1 MNRGIKFALP
11 RRHAVFNKSIVNQ
24 AKMFHVE
31 HLCYNEVMKYPN
43 FSLEKKL
50 IQQGYCN
57 IVGIDEAG
65 RGAWAGPIV
74 AVATMT
80 ISNFQIPIF
89 KQIQKL
95 NFKNPK
101 FIIKDSKLLSE
112 IQREKIFE
120 VLSKNVVWAI
130 GLVSHREIDKRGITW
145 ANITVVKRA
154 LKKLEVEPDYLLIDQ
169 INGFKHR
176 LPHQLIIDGDRK
188 IMSIAM
194 ASILAKVSR
203 DRIMREYHQK
213 YPHYHFHR
221 HKGYG
226 TALHQKCLEEFGV
239 CKIHRKS
246 YAPIRQLTERT
257 KNNK

>member
-1 MNRGIKFALP
+1 
-11 RRHAVFNKSIVNQ
+11 
-24 AKMFHVE
+24 
-31 HLCYNEVMKYPN
+31 MKYPN

-65 RGAWAGPIV
+65 RGAWAGPLV
-74 AVATMT
+74 AVATKIT
-80 ISNFQIPIF
+80 NLEIQIS
-89 KQIQKL
+89 KLKIQNL
-95 NFKNPK
+95 E
-101 FIIKDSKLLSE
+101 IRDSKLLSE
-112 IQREKIFE
+112 IQREKIFA
-120 VLSKNVVWAI
+120 VLSKNVIWSV
-130 GLVSHREIDKRGITW
+130 GVVGHKEIDERGITW

-188 IMSIAM
+188 IMSIAI

-203 DRIMREYHQK
+203 DRMMREYHQK

-257 KNNK
+257 KK